1 MKSPRE
7 IDSLV
12 RSTQKEVDEICPGKV
27 HGFTMRREDGIY
39 LVGQYW
45 NDGISEWMEKNDQF
59 LYQGIPFA
67 YSTLFIFLRKWLF
80 HQWERPTFGKG
91 QSHISFLYVVR

>member
-12 RSTQKEVDEICPGKV
+12 NSTQKEVDEICPGKV
-27 HGFTMRREDGIY
+27 HVFTMRREDGIY

-45 NDGISEWMEKNDQF
+45 NDGISEWMEKIDKYFRSNSLF
-59 LYQGIPFA
+59 LEFFKQ
-67 YSTLFIFLRKWLF
+67 RQKWMNAED
-80 HQWERPTFGKG
+80 WERKAFKG
-91 QSHISFLYVVR
+91 HPAMF